1 MFPDFIIGV
10 GTWAWGDHLVWNY
23 GSDYDETSLF
33 DAFSQSMRDGV
44 LFFSTSETFSD
55 GRAEQMLGNFIR
67 KSATQT
73 FISTKFAPFF
83 WRIRRKDFIKALKD
97 SLARLHVPAIDLYQV
112 LPPAGLMQLPL
123 LAECMSDAFESGLI
137 RYAGVSNFSAVQL
150 EKFYGYLN
158 RFGIPLSCLETEYNL
173 LQRDIE
179 TNGVLEMCN
188 QLSIRIIAQ
197 SPLAMGALTGK
208 YVSQKDLTGIRRKF
222 MDKYFSQNLQA
233 LIRLMN
239 HIGSEHAGMNSAQ
252 VSLNWLIQK
261 HVIPIPGAKN
271 ADQVMQNNQAVGWSL
286 TEDQVTQ
293 LDDLSAVILKLRSG

>member
-1 MFPDFIIGV
+1 MFPDFKIGV

-23 GSDYDETSLF
+23 GTDYDETSLF
-33 DAFSQSMRDGV
+33 DAFSQSLRDGV

-55 GRAEQMLGNFIR
+55 GRAEQMLGSFIE
-67 KSATQT
+67 KSAAQI
-73 FISTKFAPFF
+73 FVSTKFAPFF
-83 WRIRRKDFIKALKD
+83 WRMRRKDFIKALKD
-97 SLARLHVPAIDLYQV
+97 SLTRLRIPAIDLYQI

-123 LAECMSDAFESGLI
+123 LAECMADAFESGLI

-179 TNGVLEMCN
+179 TNGVLDMCR

-208 YVSQKDLTGIRRKF
+208 YLSTKELSGIRGKF
-222 MDKYFSQNLQA
+222 MEQYLSQNLPT

-261 HVIPIPGAKN
+261 NVIPIPGAKN
-271 ADQVMQNNQAVGWSL
+271 ANQMMQNNQSVGWSL
-286 TEDQVTQ
+286 TEEQVAQ
-293 LDDLSAVILKLRSG
+293 LDDLSAAISKLRSV

>member
-1 MFPDFIIGV
+1 MFPDFKIGV

-23 GSDYDETSLF
+23 GTDYDETSLF
-33 DAFSQSMRDGV
+33 DAFSQSLRDGV

-55 GRAEQMLGNFIR
+55 GRAEQMLGSFIE
-67 KSATQT
+67 KSAAQI
-73 FISTKFAPFF
+73 FVSTKFAPFF
-83 WRIRRKDFIKALKD
+83 WRMRRKDFIKALKD
-97 SLARLHVPAIDLYQV
+97 SLTRLRIPAIDLYQI

-123 LAECMSDAFESGLI
+123 LAECVSDAFESGLI

-173 LQRDIE
+173 LRRDIE
-179 TNGVLEMCN
+179 TNGVMEMCR

-208 YVSQKDLTGIRRKF
+208 YLSTKELSGIRGKF
-222 MDKYFSQNLQA
+222 MEQYLSQNLPT

-261 HVIPIPGAKN
+261 NVIPIPGAKN
-271 ADQVMQNNQAVGWSL
+271 TNQMMQNNQAVGWSL
-286 TEDQVTQ
+286 TEEQVAQ
-293 LDDLSAVILKLRSG
+293 LDDLSAAISKLRSV